1 MTIDELKAEVAR
13 LTDES
18 LAAEER
24 LKAASAELAN
34 AQAEFSVGE
43 RVMHRGKLT
52 QVTAIHPGYSWSQGP
67 RYKGR
72 MVKKDGSLGLVETEL
87 WSKLSKVESA

>member
-13 LTDES
+13 LTDEA

-24 LKAASAELAN
+24 LKAARMELAK
-34 AQAEFSVGE
+34 AQAEFSVGDI
-43 RVMHRGKLT
+43 VFHRGKLV
-52 QVTAIHPGYSWSQGP
+52 QVTAIHPGHSWSQGP

-87 WSKLSKVESA
+87 WSKLSKVEPA